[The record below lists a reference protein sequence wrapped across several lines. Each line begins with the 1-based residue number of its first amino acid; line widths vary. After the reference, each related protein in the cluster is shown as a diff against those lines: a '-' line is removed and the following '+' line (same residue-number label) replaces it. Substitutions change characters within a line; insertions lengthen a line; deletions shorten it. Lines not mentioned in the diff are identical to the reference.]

1 MAAAREAC
9 PARFFPPIL
18 VVDDDEVLCQ
28 VMAEGLRHAGYNT
41 RTAANGMDALFALE
55 AQEPSVLILDLRMPL
70 VDGWELAEELKMWD
84 MKVPIVV
91 VSGATLD
98 VAATAEQMGAVDFLM
113 KPFDLRDL
121 IDKVDRVILSD
132 GGQFPR
138 W

>member
-1 MAAAREAC
+1 M
-9 PARFFPPIL
+9 
-18 VVDDDEVLCQ
+18 DDDEVLCE

-91 VSGATLD
+91 VSGATPN
-98 VAATAEQMGAVDFLM
+98 VAATAQQMGAVDFLM